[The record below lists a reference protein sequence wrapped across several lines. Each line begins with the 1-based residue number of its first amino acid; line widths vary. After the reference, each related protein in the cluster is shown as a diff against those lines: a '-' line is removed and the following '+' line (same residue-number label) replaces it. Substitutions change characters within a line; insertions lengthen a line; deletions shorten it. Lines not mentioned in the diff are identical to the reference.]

1 MYLTVERLLI
11 SGCESFNL
19 IHDSFSVPCNE
30 VDQLNKCVRDSY
42 MELFEGDPLED
53 WYKQMQMQVSKIL
66 TTPTKVIIGDLDL
79 GQVKAS
85 TYIFN

>member
-1 MYLTVERLLI
+1 V
-11 SGCESFNL
+11 
-19 IHDSFSVPCNE
+19 
-30 VDQLNKCVRDSY
+30 
-42 MELFEGDPLED
+42 ELFEGDPLED

-66 TTPTKVIIGDLDL
+66 TTPNKVIVGDLDL